1 LVNHDLRQEGDFLS
15 SRERLLSFLE
25 KQIKVENEI
34 VDSLNRG
41 LVDVE
46 NPAVKGTLK
55 GISLDSLKHA
65 QMYASAINLLT
76 KAPKALTQKQLDS
89 QKALVEKHIQIEA
102 VLIERISEQ
111 VPNIRDE
118 KVKLLLN
125 AILEDEKRHHSLLQ
139 RVLEI
144 LVRGEAITEE
154 EWFEVVWRSVPF
166 HGAPGG

>member
-1 LVNHDLRQEGDFLS
+1 LS
-15 SRERLLSFLE
+15 SKERLLKFLE
-25 KQIKVENEI
+25 GQIKVENDI
-34 VDSLNRG
+34 VDSLNKG

-102 VLIERISEQ
+102 ILIERISEQ
-111 VPNIRDE
+111 IPNIKDE

-125 AILEDEKRHHSLLQ
+125 AILEDEKRHHALLQ

-144 LVRGEAITEE
+144 LVRGETITEE
-154 EWFEVVWRSVPF
+154 EWFEVMWRSVPF

>member
-1 LVNHDLRQEGDFLS
+1 LINYDLGQEGDFLS
-15 SRERLLSFLE
+15 TGERLLSFLE

-34 VDSLNRG
+34 VDSLNKG

-102 VLIERISEQ
+102 VLIERINEQ
-111 VPNIRDE
+111 IPNIKDE

-154 EWFEVVWRSVPF
+154 EWFEVMWRSVPF

>member
-1 LVNHDLRQEGDFLS
+1 LS
-15 SRERLLSFLE
+15 SKERLLKFLE
-25 KQIKVENEI
+25 EQIKIENEI
-34 VDSLNRG
+34 VDSLNKG

-76 KAPKALTQKQLDS
+76 KVPKALTQKQLDS
-89 QKALVEKHIQIEA
+89 QKTLVEKHIQIES
-102 VLIERISEQ
+102 VLIERIGEQ
-111 VPNIRDE
+111 IPNIKDE

-125 AILEDEKRHHSLLQ
+125 AILEDEKRHHALLQ

-144 LVRGEAITEE
+144 LVRGETITEE
-154 EWFEVVWRSVPF
+154 EWFEVMWRSVPF

>member
-1 LVNHDLRQEGDFLS
+1 
-15 SRERLLSFLE
+15 
-25 KQIKVENEI
+25 
-34 VDSLNRG
+34 

-102 VLIERISEQ
+102 VLVERISEQ
-111 VPNIRDE
+111 IPNIKDE

-154 EWFEVVWRSVPF
+154 EWFEVMWRSVPF

>member
-1 LVNHDLRQEGDFLS
+1 LS
-15 SRERLLSFLE
+15 TKDKLLSFIKE
-25 KQIKVENEI
+25 QIKVENEI
-34 VDSLNRG
+34 VDSLNKG
-41 LVDVE
+41 LVNIE

-111 VPNIRDE
+111 IPNTKDE

-125 AILEDEKRHHSLLQ
+125 AILEDEKRHHALLQ

-144 LVRGEAITEE
+144 LVRGETITEE
-154 EWFEVVWRSVPF
+154 EWFEVMWRSVPF

>member
-1 LVNHDLRQEGDFLS
+1 MS
-15 SRERLLSFLE
+15 TKERLLKFLE
-25 KQIKVENEI
+25 DQIKVENEI
-34 VDSLNRG
+34 VDSLNKG

-89 QKALVEKHIQIEA
+89 QKALVEKHIKIEA
-102 VLIERISEQ
+102 VLIEKISEQ
-111 VPNIRDE
+111 LPTVKDV
-118 KVKLLLN
+118 KVKMLLN
-125 AILEDEKRHHSLLQ
+125 AILEDEKRHHELLQ

-144 LVRGEAITEE
+144 LVRGETITDE
-154 EWFEVVWRSVPF
+154 EWFEVMWRSVPF
-166 HGAPGG
+166 HGSPGG

>member
-1 LVNHDLRQEGDFLS
+1 LS
-15 SRERLLSFLE
+15 TRERLLRFLE

-34 VDSLNRG
+34 VDSLNKG

-102 VLIERISEQ
+102 VLIERINKQ
-111 VPNIRDE
+111 IPNIKDE

-125 AILEDEKRHHSLLQ
+125 AILEDERRHHSLLQ

-144 LVRGEAITEE
+144 LVRGEAIIEE
-154 EWFEVVWRSVPF
+154 EWFEVMWRSVPF